1 MLEPTHIPTERPPMS
16 DLSSLLLESKRPQV
30 VKDLTTLVDNTVAKQ
45 SGFSGAAVKTAV
57 AAGRRIDA
65 DIVPKS
71 VNRLLP
77 DILGDLQQH
86 WAAYAESDHDDF
98 GEYLEP
104 RAKDVAESLMGSA
117 DRAVQKA
124 GVGAIEK
131 IYSPFR
137 GRGAKIIAPQVPEL
151 GAVIERHMVG

>member
-1 MLEPTHIPTERPPMS
+1 MLERTHTPTDRPPMS
-16 DLSSLLLESKRPQV
+16 DLSSLLLDEKRPRV
-30 VKDLTTLVDNTVAKQ
+30 VADLAALVDDTVANQ
-45 SGFSGAAVKTAV
+45 SGISGVAVKAAV

-65 DIVPKS
+65 DIVSKS
-71 VNRLLP
+71 ANRLLP

-86 WAAYAESDHDDF
+86 WAAYDESDYADF

-104 RAKDVAESLMGSA
+104 RAQAVSESLMGTA

-131 IYSPFR
+131 IYSPLR
-137 GRGAKIIAPQVPEL
+137 GRGSKIIAPQVPAL
-151 GAVIERHMVG
+151 GAIIERHMLD